1 MKLISLRKF
10 HNASAL
16 NLDVNDKTP
25 NFEHELEVP
34 KGHRFTIGGDFK
46 TIKAMEQARDPQV
59 EIVKAL
65 VSSKAAVID
74 DGTPEVQD
82 VIKQVDVEVKQEAA
96 ARKAAAKAAEKT
108 PDKI

>member
-1 MKLISLRKF
+1 MKLIALRKF

-16 NLDVNDKTP
+16 AVEITDKTP

-59 EIVKAL
+59 EIVKDL
-65 VSSKAAVID
+65 VRSKAAVID

-82 VIKQVDVEVKQEAA
+82 VIKQVDIEVKQEAA
-96 ARKAAAKAAEKT
+96 ARKAAAKAAA
-108 PDKI
+108 PAAS